1 MDVLA
6 RHGYYF
12 DNSTARIAGQANVP
26 SGYTAID
33 NDTGHIFLRITGGW
47 LQIGTAGILNL
58 AAIATAAVQAAATKT
73 GVLAVAKIGNWS
85 VQHDPAAAT
94 QATITRAA
102 GAAGV
107 IHVCTSIFASF
118 SAGAT
123 AGAATK
129 VYLRDGLTGAGAI
142 LWSGSLTA
150 PVGDS
155 RNVPIADLSI
165 VGSAATA
172 MTLEFAAAGALTTLQ
187 NVSLTGYDV

>member
-1 MDVLA
+1 MNITRQYDTSASRITNQALV
-6 RHGYYF
+6 
-12 DNSTARIAGQANVP
+12 TAGEYALD
-26 SGYTAID
+26 S
-33 NDTGHIFLRITGGW
+33 DTGHTFLRITGGW
-47 LQIGTAGILNL
+47 VQVGTAGVIN
-58 AAIATAAVQAAATKT
+58 ASAIASAANQALATKT

-107 IHVCTSIFASF
+107 IHVCTSISASF

-142 LWSGSLTA
+142 LWSGSLAA
-150 PVGDS
+150 PIGDT
-155 RNVPIADLSI
+155 RVLVMPGLSI

-172 MTLEFAAAGALTTLQ
+172 MTLEFAAAGALTTFQ